1 MILSPDKKNQ
11 DLLGTVVEFAYAEY
25 GSALE
30 MLAAA
35 KRAKSPKLKIGYI
48 RHALDEYRHT
58 GLLFQVLSNQ
68 VKKGVGQ
75 FKREYKFSPQ
85 NVILK
90 GYVDKEGFL
99 VEKFPLKKFV
109 EFVYSNEYLAKE
121 SFDYLSKRIGDAKS
135 IETLKNIMDDELN
148 HADDSQATLE
158 AIQKDELV
166 HHGMAKKFYES
177 KFPNAKLQIAFKR
190 EKIKNRFRMFYYR
203 NLRFLNKVF
212 DPILNFIINIF
223 GKVVNLIS
231 VPDKDKR
238 NLMSSNS
245 NSVV

>member
-1 MILSPDKKNQ
+1 MILSPDKKNK
-11 DLLGTVVEFAYAEY
+11 DLLGTLVEFAYAEY

-90 GYVDKEGFL
+90 GYVDKEAFL

-121 SFDYLSKRIGDAKS
+121 SFNYLSKRIGDAKS

-190 EKIKNRFRMFYYR
+190 EKIKNKFRMFYYK

>member
-1 MILSPDKKNQ
+1 
-11 DLLGTVVEFAYAEY
+11 
-25 GSALE
+25 
-30 MLAAA
+30 MLKAA
-35 KRAKSPKLKIGYI
+35 KKATSPKLKLGYI

-58 GLLFQVLSNQ
+58 GLLFEVLSNQ
-68 VKKGVGQ
+68 VKRGVGE
-75 FKREYKFSPQ
+75 FKREYKFLPQ

-121 SFDYLSKRIGDAKS
+121 SFDYLSKRISDTKS
-135 IETLKNIMDDELN
+135 INTLKNIMDDELN
-148 HADDSQATLE
+148 HADDSETTLK

-177 KFPNAKLQIAFKR
+177 KFPAAKLQTAFKR
-190 EKIKNRFRMFYYR
+190 EKMKNKLRMFYFR
-203 NLRFLNKVF
+203 NLRFLTKIF
-212 DPILNFIINIF
+212 DPILNFIITVF
-223 GKVVNLIS
+223 GKIVNFIS
-231 VPDKDKR
+231 IPDKDKR

>member
-109 EFVYSNEYLAKE
+109 EFVYSNELLAKQ
-121 SFDYLSKRIGDAKS
+121 SFEVLIKRI
-135 IETLKNIMDDELN
+135 KNSDSLEILNEIAQDEEKHAHGVLEQ
-148 HADDSQATLE
+148 HADFSTSKLNEIMNEEDRHWGFAK
-158 AIQKDELV
+158 IFYN
-166 HHGMAKKFYES
+166 KKFPDS
-177 KFPNAKLQIAFKR
+177 NLNFTFKFLLIRLSNT
-190 EKIKNRFRMFYYR
+190 FYFIR
-203 NLRFLNKVF
+203 IFNSKVF
-212 DPILNFIINIF
+212 SIF
-223 GKVVNLIS
+223 K
-231 VPDKDKR
+231 KF
-238 NLMSSNS
+238 
-245 NSVV
+245 

>member
-1 MILSPDKKNQ
+1 MFLIPENNKVNLFKT
-11 DLLGTVVEFAYAEY
+11 LVEFAYAEY

-30 MLAAA
+30 MLKAA
-35 KRAKSPKLKIGYI
+35 KKTNSPKLKLGYI

-68 VKKGVGQ
+68 VKRGVGE

-90 GYVDKEGFL
+90 GYVDKEAFL

-121 SFDYLSKRIGDAKS
+121 SFDYLSKRISDTKS

-148 HADDSQATLE
+148 HADDSEITLE

-177 KFPNAKLQIAFKR
+177 KFPAAKLQIAFKR
-190 EKIKNRFRMFYYR
+190 EKMKNKLRMFYFR
-203 NLRFLNKVF
+203 NLRFLTKIF
-212 DPILNFIINIF
+212 DPILNFIITVF
-223 GKVVNLIS
+223 GKIVNFIS
-231 VPDKDKR
+231 LPDKDKR

>member
-1 MILSPDKKNQ
+1 MQ
-11 DLLGTVVEFAYAEY
+11 GLGAPPGAVFF
-25 GSALE
+25 
-30 MLAAA
+30 M
-35 KRAKSPKLKIGYI
+35 KKSPKLKIGYI

-135 IETLKNIMDDELN
+135 IQTLKNIMDDELN
-148 HADDSQATLE
+148 HADDSEATLA

-177 KFPNAKLQIAFKR
+177 KFPNAKFSCNTLLLSMIFFTLF
-190 EKIKNRFRMFYYR
+190 I
-203 NLRFLNKVF
+203 NLVSKKSFF
-212 DPILNFIINIF
+212 
-223 GKVVNLIS
+223 
-231 VPDKDKR
+231 
-238 NLMSSNS
+238 NS
-245 NSVV
+245 LK

>member
-1 MILSPDKKNQ
+1 
-11 DLLGTVVEFAYAEY
+11 
-25 GSALE
+25 

-35 KRAKSPKLKIGYI
+35 KKAKSPKLKLGYI
-48 RHALDEYRHT
+48 RHASDEYRHT
-58 GLLFQVLSNQ
+58 ALIFKVLSNQ
-68 VKKGVGQ
+68 IKRGVGK

-148 HADDSQATLE
+148 HADDSEATLA

-190 EKIKNRFRMFYYR
+190 EKIKNKFRMFYYK